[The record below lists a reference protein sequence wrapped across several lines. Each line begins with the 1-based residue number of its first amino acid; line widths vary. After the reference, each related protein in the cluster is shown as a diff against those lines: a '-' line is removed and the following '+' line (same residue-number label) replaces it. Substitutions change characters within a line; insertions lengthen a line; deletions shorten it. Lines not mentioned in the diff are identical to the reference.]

1 MLLKFA
7 KPEKRDLISVIQCN
21 QEINGSEYEKALW
34 LHDWLLDQLEYDNSL
49 KWSSSES
56 ALTRGLGTCQAYES
70 AYSKLLSAAGI
81 ENSETRDTYDGHTW
95 NAVKLDGEWYQVDCT
110 WDDTDDHWYNF
121 DQRHLYFGLTDEL
134 MALAHPGHSN
144 IYSAVDYNTRSTS
157 LKDNYFVKNGDAFTW
172 SENYRD
178 RIQENLNVNKTE
190 FTITADNASYPPS
203 ISGIQNGIIAYELNQ
218 KNWDTD
224 ECVIDLNVIGN
235 VSNFIINISYF
246 SKEENKLDKL
256 AIENKDI
263 IADGEYTISLA
274 VNNNFVLDVKQASI
288 DDYAK
293 IQIYTDYRNKNQKWL
308 IDHDEKG
315 YVTIISSNSNKVL
328 SIERASNKILLYQSK
343 YANLDTQK
351 WIISKNEKGYQI
363 HSAVDYDYVIDLKGG
378 VVSNGSAIQLYSNY
392 LNDAQIWNFRQIIKI
407 TRHLHMK
414 AMNHDIYS
422 LFCTL
427 YLDISFFLANILL
440 IV

>member
-1 MLLKFA
+1 M
-7 KPEKRDLISVIQCN
+7 
-21 QEINGSEYEKALW
+21 
-34 LHDWLLDQLEYDNSL
+34 
-49 KWSSSES
+49 
-56 ALTRGLGTCQAYES
+56 
-70 AYSKLLSAAGI
+70 
-81 ENSETRDTYDGHTW
+81 
-95 NAVKLDGEWYQVDCT
+95 
-110 WDDTDDHWYNF
+110 
-121 DQRHLYFGLTDEL
+121 
-134 MALAHPGHSN
+134 
-144 IYSAVDYNTRSTS
+144 
-157 LKDNYFVKNGDAFTW
+157 
-172 SENYRD
+172 
-178 RIQENLNVNKTE
+178 
-190 FTITADNASYPPS
+190 
-203 ISGIQNGIIAYELNQ
+203 
-218 KNWDTD
+218 
-224 ECVIDLNVIGN
+224 
-235 VSNFIINISYF
+235 
-246 SKEENKLDKL
+246 
-256 AIENKDI
+256 
-263 IADGEYTISLA
+263 
-274 VNNNFVLDVKQASI
+274 DVKQASI